1 MVLGRDLLYGSE
13 TVMVEFVGWLA
24 KALSY
29 FEVYEGCLDAG

>member
-1 MVLGRDLLYGSE
+1 
-13 TVMVEFVGWLA
+13 MVEFVGWLA